1 MVKMEY
7 WKFKAIDKLRG
18 YSAQK
23 AALVSLPEEI
33 ARLESEAY
41 SIKSATSDGTPV
53 KGGGSGR
60 EDRLLSNITNRD
72 EHKLMLERAQKSV
85 SSIERGL
92 SVLDKTER
100 RILEMVYVHPE
111 EGAVRRLMEEFCL
124 VEASSVY
131 KRINKALVHFTMAM
145 YGGTE
150 S

>member
-1 MVKMEY
+1 MEY

-18 YSAQK
+18 YTAQK
-23 AALVSLPEEI
+23 ASLNTLPEEI

-60 EDRLLSNITNRD
+60 EDRLLSNIVQRE
-72 EHKLMLERAQKSV
+72 EHRMMLERAQKSV
-85 SSIERGL
+85 CGIERGL
-92 SVLDKTER
+92 SVLDKDER
-100 RILEMVYVHPE
+100 RILERMYIFPE
-111 EGAVRRLMEEFCL
+111 VGAVQRIMDEYNLGET
-124 VEASSVY
+124 SSVY
-131 KRINKALVHFTMAM
+131 RRVNKALMRFTVAM